1 MQWRSKVGLVGCVLS
16 VNSGVLISGITVKA
30 AVVNPSLAKAKQVIN
45 FSKFENFQ
53 ENENQKFEGILW
65 SENRQIAQQTPPAPP
80 INPGPDPNRDRFP
93 QPLPEPPQPSQPQP
107 PLETP
112 PPPVLTPP
120 TGDVQRV
127 KINKIEVI
135 GSSLFGPEELNAI
148 TGPVEGKEVTLDE
161 LRKVA
166 DSITQLYLERG
177 YITSRAVLEAQTIT
191 NGVVKIRVVEG
202 SLARIDVEGT
212 QRLNPDYIRSR
223 LMLGAASPLS
233 TAALENQLRLLR
245 IDPLF
250 ENIEASLRAGENVGE
265 SILTV
270 RVTEA
275 EALVTNFSIDNYSPP
290 SVGSERVGASLLYRN
305 VTGIGDEL
313 AASYYRALGESNV
326 YDLSYRVPVNA
337 MNGTLQFRFAPNNN
351 AVIQEEFREFDIQG
365 NSELYEVSYRQPLVR
380 SPIEEF
386 ALSVGFSHQKSQT
399 FLAGVGFP
407 FGSGPDEDGIT
418 RTSIFKFGQDY
429 IRRDISGAWALRSQ
443 FNFGT
448 GLLNATINDDPVPDS
463 RFISWTGQV
472 QRVQRLNEN
481 NLLILQG
488 DIQLSPDSLLPS
500 QQFVIGGGL
509 SVRGYRQN
517 VRSGDIGFRFSAEN
531 RITIQR
537 DETSGAPVL
546 QVAPFVDLGAVRNVG
561 GNPNTL
567 PSQKFI
573 AGAGVGVL
581 WEVLP
586 GMFVRLDYALP
597 LVDLDDRGNNAQDN
611 GFYFSVNYSP

>member
-1 MQWRSKVGLVGCVLS
+1 MQWRSKLGIFGCVMS
-16 VNSGVLISGITVKA
+16 VNSGVFITDIGVKA
-30 AVVNPSLAKAKQVIN
+30 AVVNTEGENYKLLITT
-45 FSKFENFQ
+45 SKIGNFQ
-53 ENENQKFEGILW
+53 ENINQKLG
-65 SENRQIAQQTPPAPP
+65 ENLSNKSDYIAQQTPPAPP
-80 INPGPDPNRDRFP
+80 INPNPDPNRDRFP
-93 QPLPEPPQPSQPQP
+93 QPLPEPSQPSEPQP

-112 PPPVLTPP
+112 PPVLTPP
-120 TGDVQRV
+120 SGDVQRV
-127 KINKIEVI
+127 EIKKIEVI
-135 GSSLFGPEELNAI
+135 GSSIFGQKELDPI
-148 TGPVEGKEVTLDE
+148 TGAVEGRALTLDE

-166 DSITQLYLERG
+166 DAITQLYLEQG
-177 YITSRAVLEAQTIT
+177 YITSRAVLDAQTIT
-191 NGVVKIRVVEG
+191 NGVVKIRVIEG

-212 QRLNPDYIRSR
+212 QRLNPNYIRSR
-223 LMLGAASPLS
+223 LMLGADSPLS

-250 ENIEASLRAGENVGE
+250 ENVEASLRAGENVGE

-275 EALVTNFSIDNYSPP
+275 KALVANFGVDNYSPP
-290 SVGSERVGASLLYRN
+290 SVGSERMGASLLYRN
-305 VTGIGDEL
+305 VTGIGDE
-313 AASYYRALGESNV
+313 ASVSYYRAFGESNV
-326 YDLSYRVPVNA
+326 YDFSYRVPVNA
-337 MNGTLQFRFAPNNN
+337 MNGTLQFRVAPNNN
-351 AVIQEEFREFDIQG
+351 AVVQEEFREFDIQG
-365 NSELYEVSYRQPLVR
+365 NSELYEISYRQPLVR

-399 FLAGVGFP
+399 FLLGEGFP
-407 FGSGPDEDGIT
+407 FGSGPDEDGVT

-429 IRRDISGAWALRSQ
+429 LRRDISGAWALRSQ
-443 FNFGT
+443 FNFGA
-448 GLLNATINDDPVPDS
+448 GLLNATLNDEPVPDS
-463 RFISWTGQV
+463 RFISWTGQL

-488 DIQLSPDSLLPS
+488 DIQLSRDSLLPS

-517 VRSGDIGFRFSAEN
+517 VRSGDIGFRLSAEN

-537 DETSGAPVL
+537 DETSGAPIL
-546 QVAPFVDLGAVRNVG
+546 QIAPFVDLGAIKNVG

-573 AGAGVGVL
+573 AGAGMGVL
-581 WEVLP
+581 WEVFP